1 MLMVLH
7 AHDDNSD
14 PIGAHLQIASLVIC
28 PELELPIKV

>member
-7 AHDDNSD
+7 AHDDKSD

-28 PELELPIKV
+28 PALPIKV